1 MITVALVGRPNVG
14 KSTLLNRLLGRPVA
28 IVHDEP
34 GVTRDWK
41 DVYTTWDGQD
51 VCLIDTPGMDFYS
64 KTPLAKDM
72 MRATLDGISKSDL
85 VIFLVDASQGISLND
100 QECFRRLKKEQKTV
114 FIIKNKSDIQK
125 NTADDIY
132 DADLTLSLSARTGHG
147 IAELKEEILKR
158 NTKKDL
164 AIQIIGDPLKIAL
177 LGRPN
182 AGKSTLLNALLGYER
197 TLTSD
202 MPGMTRD
209 AIHATTVISGHTF
222 WLTDT
227 AGLRKKKAHRDVIE
241 HKAAHETKHA
251 MNFCHIAVVVVDAI
265 QGIEKQDL
273 SIVSDA
279 LAEGRPV
286 ILALNKW
293 DLVPSD
299 QKKQIIHYIKQQS
312 PMLFHDVAD
321 LPVVYLSAKGGQGV
335 SDLFDKSRALYD
347 LWNKRVPTALL
358 NQWLAY
364 ATTHHPPPV
373 VKSRRIR
380 LKYATQASTRPPTF
394 VMFTT
399 RSDEVPPDYLRYLRK
414 SLAEHLGLGP
424 IPLRIV
430 LRTRENP
437 YFKKHNS
444 HS

>member
-14 KSTLLNRLLGRPVA
+14 KSTLINRLLGRPVA

-41 DVYTTWDGQD
+41 DVYTTWDGQE
-51 VCLIDTPGMDFYS
+51 VCLIDTPGMDLYG
-64 KTPLAKDM
+64 KTPLAKAM
-72 MRATLDGISKSDL
+72 MRATFDGISKSDL
-85 VIFLVDASQGISLND
+85 VIFLVDAAEGISAED
-100 QECFRRLKKEQKTV
+100 KECFRRLKREQKPV
-114 FIIKNKSDIQK
+114 FIVKNKLDIQK
-125 NTADDIY
+125 NTGDDIY
-132 DADLTLSLSARTGHG
+132 EADLTLSLSARTGHG
-147 IAELKEEILKR
+147 ISELKEEVLKR
-158 NTKKDL
+158 NTKSFQD
-164 AIQIIGDPLKIAL
+164 IQLTRDPLKIAL

-182 AGKSTLLNALLGYER
+182 AGKSTLMNALLGYER

-209 AIHATTVISGHTF
+209 TIHATTVISGHTF
-222 WLTDT
+222 RLTDT
-227 AGLRKKKAHRDVIE
+227 AGLRKKKAHRDAIE

-251 MNFCHIAVVVVDAI
+251 MDFCHLAIVVVDAV

-293 DLVPSD
+293 DQVPED
-299 QKKQIIHYIKQQS
+299 QKKRITRYIKTQS
-312 PMLFHDVAD
+312 PMIFHDVAT
-321 LPVVYLSAKGGQGV
+321 LPVVYLSAKEGKGV
-335 SDLFDKSRALYD
+335 SDLFDKSRHLYD

-358 NQWLAY
+358 NQWLGY

-394 VMFTT
+394 VIFTT
-399 RSDEVPPDYLRYLRK
+399 RSDEVPPDYLRYLKK
-414 SLAEHLGLGP
+414 SLADNLGLGP

-430 LRTRENP
+430 LRTRDNP
-437 YFKKHNS
+437 YDKRP
-444 HS
+444 

>member
-1 MITVALVGRPNVG
+1 MDLYG
-14 KSTLLNRLLGRPVA
+14 KTS
-28 IVHDEP
+28 
-34 GVTRDWK
+34 
-41 DVYTTWDGQD
+41 
-51 VCLIDTPGMDFYS
+51 
-64 KTPLAKDM
+64 LAKDM

-85 VIFLVDASQGISLND
+85 VVFLVDIAEGITEED
-100 QECFRRLKKEQKTV
+100 KECFRRLKKEQKPV
-114 FIIKNKSDIQK
+114 FIVKNKSDIQK
-125 NTADDIY
+125 NTGNDIY
-132 DADLTLSLSARTGHG
+132 EADLTILLSARTGHG
-147 IAELKEEILKR
+147 ISELKEEILKR
-158 NTKKDL
+158 NTKKDEENPGTKD
-164 AIQIIGDPLKIAL
+164 ALKIAL

-197 TLTSD
+197 TLTSE

-222 WLTDT
+222 RLTDT

-241 HKAAHETKHA
+241 HKAANETKHA
-251 MNFCHIAVVVVDAI
+251 MDFCHIAIVVVDAV

-279 LAEGRPV
+279 LEEGRPV

-293 DLVPSD
+293 DLVPED
-299 QKKQIIHYIKQQS
+299 QKKQITHYIKKQS
-312 PMLFHDVAD
+312 PMLFHDVAA
-321 LPVVYLSAKGGQGV
+321 LPVVYLSAQKGRGV
-335 SDLFDKSRALYD
+335 SDLFEKSRALYD

-394 VMFTT
+394 VIFTT
-399 RSDEVPPDYLRYLRK
+399 RSDEVPPDYLRYLKK
-414 SLAEHLGLGP
+414 SLADHLGLSP

-437 YFKKHNS
+437 YDKRN
-444 HS
+444 

>member
-41 DVYTTWDGQD
+41 DVYTTWDGHD
-51 VCLIDTPGMDFYS
+51 VCLIDTPGIDLYG

-72 MRATLDGISKSDL
+72 MRATLNGISKSDL
-85 VIFLVDASQGISLND
+85 VVFLTDASEGISEED
-100 QECFRRLKKEQKTV
+100 KECFRRIKKEQKPV
-114 FIIKNKSDIQK
+114 FIIKNKSDIQR
-125 NTADDIY
+125 NTGDDIY
-132 DADLTLSLSARTGHG
+132 DADLTILLSARTGHG
-147 IAELKEEILKR
+147 ISELKEEILKR
-158 NTKKDL
+158 NTEKSQDMTKG
-164 AIQIIGDPLKIAL
+164 QDPLKIAL

-197 TLTSD
+197 TLTSE

-222 WLTDT
+222 RLTDT

-251 MNFCHIAVVVVDAI
+251 MDFCHIAIVVVDAV

-279 LAEGRPV
+279 LEEGRPV

-293 DLVPSD
+293 DLVPED
-299 QKKQIIHYIKQQS
+299 QKKQITHYIKKQS
-312 PMLFHDVAD
+312 PMLFHDVSA
-321 LPVVYLSAKGGQGV
+321 LPVVYLSAQKGQGV
-335 SDLFDKSRALYD
+335 SDLFEKSRALYD
-347 LWNKRVPTALL
+347 LWNKRVSTALL

-394 VMFTT
+394 VIFTT
-399 RSDEVPPDYLRYLRK
+399 RSEEVPADYLRYLKK
-414 SLAEHLGLGP
+414 SLADNLGLGP

-430 LRTRENP
+430 LRTRDNP
-437 YFKKHNS
+437 YDKRK
-444 HS
+444 

>member
-14 KSTLLNRLLGRPVA
+14 KSTLINRLIGRPVA

-51 VCLIDTPGMDFYS
+51 ICLIDTPGMDLYS
-64 KTPLAKDM
+64 KTTLAKDM
-72 MRATLDGISKSDL
+72 MRATLNGIAESDL
-85 VIFLVDASQGISLND
+85 VIFIVDAAEGISEED
-100 QECFRRLKKEQKTV
+100 KEYFRRLKKEQKPV
-114 FIIKNKSDIQK
+114 FLIKNKADIRG
-125 NTADDIY
+125 NTSDDIH
-132 DADLTLSLSARTGHG
+132 DADLILSLSARTGHG
-147 IAELKEEILKR
+147 IAALKEDILKR
-158 NTKKDL
+158 NTKDIL
-164 AIQIIGDPLKIAL
+164 EIQKPEDTLKIAL

-197 TLTSD
+197 TLTGEL
-202 MPGMTRD
+202 PGMTRD
-209 AIHATTVISGHTF
+209 TIHATKVISGNTF
-222 WLTDT
+222 RLSDT

-241 HKAAHETKHA
+241 HKAASETKHA
-251 MNFCHIAVVVVDAI
+251 MDFCHIAIVVVDAV

-279 LAEGRPV
+279 LSEGRPV
-286 ILALNKW
+286 IMALNKW
-293 DLVPSD
+293 DLVPDD
-299 QKKQIIHYIKQQS
+299 QKKQITQYLKKQS
-312 PMLFHDVAD
+312 SILFHDVAE
-321 LPVVYLSAKGGQGV
+321 LPVVYLSAKQGEGV
-335 SDLFDKSRALYD
+335 AQLFQKSRTLYD

-358 NQWLAY
+358 NQWLGY

-394 VMFTT
+394 VIFTT

-414 SLAEHLGLGP
+414 SLAENLKLGP
-424 IPLRIV
+424 IPLRII
-430 LRTRENP
+430 LRTRDNP
-437 YFKKHNS
+437 FDTRGKKG
-444 HS
+444 

>member
-14 KSTLLNRLLGRPVA
+14 KSTLVNRLLGRPVA

-51 VCLIDTPGMDFYS
+51 VCLIDTPGMDLYG
-64 KTPLAKDM
+64 KTSLAKDM

-85 VIFLVDASQGISLND
+85 VVFLVDIAEGITEED
-100 QECFRRLKKEQKTV
+100 KECFRRLKKEQKTV
-114 FIIKNKSDIQK
+114 FIVKNKSDIQK
-125 NTADDIY
+125 NTGNDIY
-132 DADLTLSLSARTGHG
+132 EADLTILLSARTGHG
-147 IAELKEEILKR
+147 ISELKEEILKR
-158 NTKKDL
+158 NTKKYAESHGTKD
-164 AIQIIGDPLKIAL
+164 ALKIAL

-197 TLTSD
+197 TLTSE

-222 WLTDT
+222 RLTDT

-241 HKAAHETKHA
+241 HKAANETKHA
-251 MNFCHIAVVVVDAI
+251 MDFCHIAIVVVDAV

-279 LAEGRPV
+279 LEEGRPV

-293 DLVPSD
+293 DLVPED
-299 QKKQIIHYIKQQS
+299 QKKQITHYIKKQS
-312 PMLFHDVAD
+312 PMLFHDVAA
-321 LPVVYLSAKGGQGV
+321 LPVVYLSAQKGRGV
-335 SDLFDKSRALYD
+335 SDLFEKSRALYD

-394 VMFTT
+394 VIFTT
-399 RSDEVPPDYLRYLRK
+399 RSDEVPPDYLRYLKK
-414 SLAEHLGLGP
+414 SLADHLGLSP

-437 YFKKHNS
+437 YDKRN
-444 HS
+444 